1 LAGIEYDLRAAP
13 ASKSQWIEAEMN
25 VTETSVEG
33 LRRQLKVVIGAD
45 ELEQRLSAR
54 LDELKGKAR
63 LKGFRPGHVP
73 KEHLRKV
80 YGRSVMAEV
89 VQQAVAETSRE
100 ALSQRKER
108 PAFQPTVG
116 LPEDEAEID
125 KIFAGTSDL
134 AYTLSFEVLP
144 KFELMDFGKLAL
156 ERPVAAVTGADI
168 DSSLDRIRAANLRYT
183 PKDGMSKQGDR
194 LIIDFTGSIDGKP
207 FDGGSTDDAP
217 VVLGSGNFIP
227 GFEEGLTGVR
237 AGEDREIDATF
248 PETYPEAS
256 LAGKQARFAVKV
268 KEVGAPEA
276 PPLDDD
282 FAKGLGL
289 ESVEKLRETI
299 KQRLE
304 QDRAG
309 ASRLKLKRALLDA
322 LNEAHTFELPP
333 TLVDNEFQAIW
344 QQVTADLDRSKRS
357 FADEGTT
364 EEKARQDYRDIA
376 ARRVRLGLILSE
388 VGARNQINISDEEVS
403 RALLERVRQFP
414 GQERKVYDYYRNNPQ
429 LLAELRAPIFEDKA
443 VDYILELAK
452 VTEKTVTPEELY
464 ADPDADHD
472 HHDLD
477 HGHHH
482 NHDHHHGHDHD
493 HRHDHDHD
501 HGKKRG
507 KKKG

>member
-1 LAGIEYDLRAAP
+1 
-13 ASKSQWIEAEMN
+13 MN
-25 VTETSVEG
+25 VTETSAEG

-45 ELEQRLSAR
+45 ELEKRLSER
-54 LDELKGKAR
+54 LDELRGKAR

-100 ALSQRKER
+100 ALSQREER

-116 LPEDEAEID
+116 LPEDQTEID
-125 KIFAGTSDL
+125 KIFAGASDL

-144 KFELMDFGKLAL
+144 KIELMDFSKLKL
-156 ERPVAAVTGADI
+156 EKPVAEVTDADI
-168 DSSLDRIRAANLRYT
+168 DQSLERIRSANLRYK
-183 PKDGMSKQGDR
+183 PKEGAAESDDR
-194 LIIDFTGSIDGKP
+194 LIVDFVGSIDGTP
-207 FDGGSTDDAP
+207 FEGGAAEDAP
-217 VVLGSGNFIP
+217 IVLGGGNFIP
-227 GFEEGLTGVR
+227 GFEEGLTGAR
-237 AGEDREIDATF
+237 SGESREIEATF
-248 PETYPEAS
+248 PADYPQVN
-256 LAGKQARFAVKV
+256 LAGKTARFAVKI
-268 KEVGAPEA
+268 KEVGAPET
-276 PPLDDD
+276 PPLDAD
-282 FAKGLGL
+282 FAKSLGL
-289 ESVEKLRETI
+289 ESVEKLRETV

-322 LNEAHTFELPP
+322 LNDAHNFELPP

-344 QQVTADLDRSKRS
+344 QQVTADLERAERS
-357 FADEGTT
+357 FEDEGTT
-364 EEKARQDYRDIA
+364 EEKAKADYRDIA

-388 VGARNQINISDEEVS
+388 VGARNQIAVTDEEVS

-429 LLAELRAPIFEDKA
+429 LLAELRAPIYEDKA

-452 VTEKTVTPEELY
+452 VTDKAVTPEELY

-472 HHDLD
+472 HTHHDHD
-477 HGHHH
+477 HDHDHDHH
-482 NHDHHHGHDHD
+482 HHHGHDHS
-493 HRHDHDHD
+493 
-501 HGKKRG
+501 HGEGRKKPG

>member
-1 LAGIEYDLRAAP
+1 
-13 ASKSQWIEAEMN
+13 MN
-25 VTETSVEG
+25 VTETSAEG
-33 LRRQLKVVIGAD
+33 LRRQLKVVIAAD

-100 ALSQRKER
+100 ALSQREER

-116 LPEDEAEID
+116 LPEDQAEID
-125 KIFAGTSDL
+125 QIFAGASDL
-134 AYTLSFEVLP
+134 AFTLSFEVLP

-156 ERPVAAVTGADI
+156 ERPVAPVTDADI

-183 PKDGMSKQGDR
+183 PKDGPAESGDR
-194 LIIDFTGSIDGKP
+194 LIIDFVGSLDGAP
-207 FDGGSTDDAP
+207 FEGGSAEDAP
-217 VVLGSGNFIP
+217 VILGGSNFIP
-227 GFEEGLTGVR
+227 GFEEGLTGAR
-237 AGEDREIDATF
+237 AGEDREIEASF
-248 PETYPEAS
+248 PEDYPQPN
-256 LAGKQARFAVKV
+256 LAAKTARFAVKV
-268 KEVGAPEA
+268 KEVGAPET

-282 FAKGLGL
+282 FAKSLGL
-289 ESVEKLRETI
+289 ESVEKLREMV
-299 KQRLE
+299 KGRLE

-309 ASRLKLKRALLDA
+309 ASRMRLKRALLDA

-333 TLVDNEFQAIW
+333 TLVDNEFEAIW
-344 QQVTADLDRSKRS
+344 QQVTADLERSKRS
-357 FADEGTT
+357 FDDEGTT
-364 EEKARQDYRDIA
+364 EEKAREEYRDIA

-388 VGARNQINISDEEVS
+388 VGARHQIAVTDEEVS

-452 VTEKTVTPEELY
+452 VTEQPVTPEELY

-472 HHDLD
+472 HSHHDHD
-477 HGHHH
+477 HHDHDH
-482 NHDHHHGHDHD
+482 DHDHDHHHGHDHD
-493 HRHDHDHD
+493 HGHA
-501 HGKKRG
+501 KKRG

>member
-1 LAGIEYDLRAAP
+1 
-13 ASKSQWIEAEMN
+13 MN
-25 VTETSVEG
+25 VTETNAEG
-33 LRRQLKVVIGAD
+33 LRRQLKVVIGAA

-89 VQQAVAETSRE
+89 VQQAVADTSRE
-100 ALSQRKER
+100 ALSQREER

-116 LPEDEAEID
+116 LPEDQAEID
-125 KIFAGTSDL
+125 QIFAGASDL

-144 KFELMDFGKLAL
+144 KIELMDFGKLAL
-156 ERPVAAVTGADI
+156 ERPVAPVTDADI
-168 DSSLDRIRAANLRYT
+168 DSSLDRIRAANLRYK
-183 PKDGMSKQGDR
+183 PKDGAAESGDR
-194 LIIDFTGSIDGKP
+194 LIIDFVGSIDGTP
-207 FDGGSTDDAP
+207 FEGGSAEDAP
-217 VVLGSGNFIP
+217 VILGGGNFIP
-227 GFEEGLTGVR
+227 GFEEGLTGAR
-237 AGEDREIDATF
+237 AGEDREI
-248 PETYPEAS
+248 EAS
-256 LAGKQARFAVKV
+256 FPADYPQPNLAGKTARFAVKV
-268 KEVGAPEA
+268 KEVGSPET

-289 ESVEKLRETI
+289 ESVEKLRETV
-299 KQRLE
+299 KGRLE

-309 ASRLKLKRALLDA
+309 ASRMKLKRTLLDA
-322 LNEAHTFELPP
+322 LNEAHDFELPP

-357 FADEGTT
+357 FEDEGTT
-364 EEKARQDYRDIA
+364 EEKAREEYRDIA

-388 VGARNQINISDEEVS
+388 VGARHQIAVTDEEVS

-452 VTEKTVTPEELY
+452 VAEKSVSAEELY

-472 HHDLD
+472 DD
-477 HGHHH
+477 
-482 NHDHHHGHDHD
+482 
-493 HRHDHDHD
+493 HDHDHD
-501 HGKKRG
+501 HDHHHHHGHGHGKKRG